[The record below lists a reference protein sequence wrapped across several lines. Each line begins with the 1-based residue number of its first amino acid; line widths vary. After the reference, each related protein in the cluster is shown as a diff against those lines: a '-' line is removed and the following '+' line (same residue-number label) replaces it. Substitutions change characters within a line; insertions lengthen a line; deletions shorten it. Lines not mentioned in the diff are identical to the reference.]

1 MVAFLLTMSDRPV
14 YFNHLVTVDRP
25 TVVELI
31 IPPNVVKCTFSKC
44 KISFEQHKTLL
55 VTLKLAHS
63 IW

>member
-1 MVAFLLTMSDRPV
+1 MVAYLLTTSDRPV

-31 IPPNVVKCTFSKC
+31 IPNDVKCTFSKC
-44 KISFEQHKTLL
+44 KFSFHQHKTLL

-63 IW
+63 NW